1 MNMITGIEDKILNKE
16 EIEIKDILD
25 FISNNPLQQV
35 MDLSHNVTLK
45 FASQKFDMCSILNA
59 KSGKCT
65 ENCKW
70 CAQSAHYSTNIEKY
84 QIVDKDICIEH
95 AKYNEEHGVS
105 RFSLVTSGKK
115 PTDKELEKICILYES
130 IKENS
135 NIKLCASL
143 GLSSYNQLM
152 KLRKAG
158 VERYHCNL
166 ETSHSMF
173 NQLCSTHTQ
182 EQKIDTIKAAQ
193 KAGMSVCSGGIIGM
207 GENMK
212 QRAELAL
219 QLKSLGIM
227 SIPINLL
234 QPIKGTPLENAEKL
248 SEEEIIRTIALFRL
262 TNPKAFL
269 RFAGG
274 RSQMSKH
281 GVKNALYTG
290 INSAIVGDLLTT
302 IGSKINEDIK
312 NIKESGYEL

>member
-1 MNMITGIEDKILNKE
+1 
-16 EIEIKDILD
+16 
-25 FISNNPLQQV
+25 
-35 MDLSHNVTLK
+35 
-45 FASQKFDMCSILNA
+45 
-59 KSGKCT
+59 
-65 ENCKW
+65 
-70 CAQSAHYSTNIEKY
+70 
-84 QIVDKDICIEH
+84 
-95 AKYNEEHGVS
+95 
-105 RFSLVTSGKK
+105 
-115 PTDKELEKICILYES
+115 
-130 IKENS
+130 
-135 NIKLCASL
+135 
-143 GLSSYNQLM
+143 
-152 KLRKAG
+152 
-158 VERYHCNL
+158 
-166 ETSHSMF
+166 
-173 NQLCSTHTQ
+173 
-182 EQKIDTIKAAQ
+182 
-193 KAGMSVCSGGIIGM
+193 MSVCSGGIIGM